1 MTYWS
6 YHSRTSVHRYI
17 SLFFVI
23 IFFLACL
30 SFVAN
35 SPLNAVFTFT
45 LQRLA
50 LVRTPYY
57 QRLLKTA
64 AARCSLHWLSHRS
77 EHNSRT
83 RRWSFAKSLL
93 SLAYSP
99 SMCTK
104 RSSNCVYPRV
114 AQSSLSLIIWCLCLT
129 ADTGHDK
136 VFEQCSLKVLI
147 ASLQR
152 NTPLE

>member
-1 MTYWS
+1 MWHPARMGFSLFTLTIKLDSQQHPPTISLRTNVDSMTYWS

-17 SLFFVI
+17 LLFFVI

-35 SPLNAVFTFT
+35 SLLNAMFTFT

-64 AARCSLHWLSHRS
+64 AARCSLHWLSDQNIILERGVD
-77 EHNSRT
+77 
-83 RRWSFAKSLL
+83 L
-93 SLAYSP
+93 S
-99 SMCTK
+99 
-104 RSSNCVYPRV
+104 PRV
-114 AQSSLSLIIWCLCLT
+114 CCHLRT
-129 ADTGHDK
+129 HH
-136 VFEQCSLKVLI
+136 QCVRNVAPI
-147 ASLQR
+147 ASTRESRDLR
-152 NTPLE
+152 YRW